1 MKILN
6 NKIVRI
12 LQITLLL
19 VICSNIVFAQPDAKS
34 NNDMLKPYRF
44 IFSINLFHN
53 QKTEDAKA
61 STTILMNKLKKDK
74 DIKED
79 FEIIICN
86 SEKEI
91 LEEIKSDFDFL
102 LVTAVEMAAVKKS
115 GRAKPVL
122 INQSQNSYGFI
133 YYLITNTDNRINNIE
148 DLKDGSI
155 NLLTRAPG
163 QVPSIWLDKILRD
176 HKLPAKELFFEDIN
190 YDNNATNVVLS
201 VFFNKASASIVSKA
215 SFELLCELNP
225 QIPNKIKIIKV
236 SKPLLFGVVHFM
248 NKNLDKEREKL
259 VYDTLLELDKDAY
272 GKQLL
277 NMFNV
282 DKIVPYKEEYA
293 QNFLQLYK

>member
-1 MKILN
+1 MRIFEKIIKRN
-6 NKIVRI
+6 
-12 LQITLLL
+12 LQITVLLL
-19 VICSNIVFAQPDAKS
+19 ICSTIVLGKQESKKDNQDS
-34 NNDMLKPYRF
+34 KPYRF

-91 LEEIKSDFDFL
+91 LDEIKSDFDFL
-102 LVTAVEMAAVKKS
+102 LVTAVEMAAVRKS

-122 INQSQNSYGFI
+122 INQSQNSYGFV
-133 YYLITNTDNRINNIE
+133 YYLITNTENEINKIE

-155 NLLTRAPG
+155 NVLARAPG
-163 QVPSIWLDKILRD
+163 QVPSIWLDKLLRD
-176 HKLPAKELFFEDIN
+176 HKFPTKELFFKDIN

-201 VFFNKASASIVSKA
+201 VFFNKVSASIVSKA

-225 QIPNKIKIIKV
+225 EIQKKIKIIEV
-236 SKPLLFGVVHFM
+236 SKALLFGVVHFM
-248 NKNLDKEREKL
+248 NKNSDKKREKL
-259 VYDTLLELDKDAY
+259 VYDTLLDLDKDAY

-277 NMFNV
+277 SMFNV
-282 DKIVPYKEEYA
+282 EKIVPYREEYS